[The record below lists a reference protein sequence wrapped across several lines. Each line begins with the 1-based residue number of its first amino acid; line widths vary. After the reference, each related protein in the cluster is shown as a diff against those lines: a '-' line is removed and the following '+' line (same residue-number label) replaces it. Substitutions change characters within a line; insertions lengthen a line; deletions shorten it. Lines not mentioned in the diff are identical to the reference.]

1 MLFSL
6 GEIIPVKIFQ
16 LLFIAMCIIVFSLS
30 IPVSVMAQANNE
42 PTGYRQVTLSIN
54 PEYDDH
60 RLLVMMEGQIV
71 GVRAPA
77 TVRFLVPAAAE
88 MYSAGSKDAQGVY
101 SGGPPARQPSAI
113 QGWDEISYEA
123 TSETFRVE
131 YYDPSIIGSPNKTIS
146 YEFRSLYPVTN
157 LQALIQQPFA
167 SSNFVISPEGQVF
180 IDSEGFTEYSYTYP
194 AFKVEDTLGFEISYT
209 KSDPRPSLAIK
220 ADITAQGTSSSLPL
234 IIIPIALGVV
244 LIAVLLIRRRNLILK
259 TRRRQSPKSKSGS
272 NRKVN
277 QTATGF
283 CRKCGKQIEG
293 PFLFC
298 PHCGTKR
305 VGKKGDKSV

>member
-1 MLFSL
+1 
-6 GEIIPVKIFQ
+6 VKIFR
-16 LLFIAMCIIVFSLS
+16 LLFIAICIVVFSLS
-30 IPVSVMAQANNE
+30 IHVSVMAQTNNE

-71 GVRAPA
+71 GVKAPA
-77 TVRFLVPAAAE
+77 KVRFLVPSVAE

-101 SGGPPARQPSAI
+101 SGGPPARQSSAI

-131 YYDPSIIGSPNKTIS
+131 YYDPSIIGSPDKTIS

-157 LQALIQQPFA
+157 LQVLIQQPFA
-167 SSNFVISPEGQVF
+167 SSNFVISRAGQVF

-194 AFKVEDTLGFEISYT
+194 AFKVGDILDFEISYS
-209 KSDPRPSLAIK
+209 KSDPRPSLSIK
-220 ADITAQGTSSSLPL
+220 GDIPAQGKSNSLPL

-244 LIAVLLIRRRNLILK
+244 LVAVILIRRRNLILK
-259 TRRRQSPKSKSGS
+259 TKRRRSPAAKFGRSKG
-272 NRKVN
+272 NRSS
-277 QTATGF
+277 TEGF
-283 CRKCGKQIEG
+283 CRKCGIQIEG

-305 VGKKGDKSV
+305 AGKKGDKSV